1 MCSLFPGLA
10 QSKHDLSLFVGVVL
24 NNLLYNADSLLLI
37 HWVNILPTFVDAG
50 CLMKIGLIIIIIII
64 NFITDSPVQIKTN
77 RQTRQ
82 YTQYNT
88 I

>member
-37 HWVNILPTFVDAG
+37 L
-50 CLMKIGLIIIIIII
+50 LIG
-64 NFITDSPVQIKTN
+64 
-77 RQTRQ
+77 
-82 YTQYNT
+82 
-88 I
+88 